1 MVFRKF
7 SRLMILVFLCLYIL
21 LSAGGCGIP
30 DYPYLSPPVINGYQG
45 DYGPSA
51 TFANASDNNPSY
63 FRGYVFYYRFFTS
76 KDILSSTVTSLAG
89 ADDRDSLTLA
99 GYSFLYGMTDSDG
112 GVITSS
118 PMVKID
124 LADRASV
131 FTLTMSFN
139 GDLSAG
145 TTDPDFLSTVT
156 WFSGTQYFG
165 RYVKLSGSQSL
176 TEKGFQTDHFS
187 TGDSDLPEDFAT
199 ADPLY
204 ISVYVLSYG
213 MDDDFSS
220 LYSIPKELGRFE
232 LKTN

>member
-1 MVFRKF
+1 MILRKL
-7 SRLMILVFLCLYIL
+7 SRLMILVFLCVYL
-21 LSAGGCGIP
+21 LFAGGCGIP

-51 TFANASDNNPSY
+51 TFANASDNNPVY
-63 FRGYVFYYRFFTS
+63 FRGYIFYYRFFSTQDS
-76 KDILSSTVTSLAG
+76 LSSTVTSLAG
-89 ADDRDSLTLA
+89 TDDRDSLTLA
-99 GYSFLYGMTDSDG
+99 GYTYLYGMTDSDG

-118 PMVKID
+118 PMVQID
-124 LADRASV
+124 LADRSSV
-131 FTLTMSFN
+131 FTLTLSFN

-165 RYVKLSGSQSL
+165 RYVKLSGSQSF
-176 TEKGFQTDHFS
+176 TEKGFQSDHFAA
-187 TGDSDLPEDFAT
+187 GDSDLPDDFVPG
-199 ADPLY
+199 DSLY
-204 ISVYVLSYG
+204 LSVYVLSYG

-232 LKTN
+232 LSTN